1 MDENGTINDTEPE
14 TKTTPTETY
23 VLQRTYLIDTAIVFG
38 LIGLNFAFTLGLF
51 LCSLRRVRASE
62 LSRVYPAVEDAI
74 VSRVISMLP
83 PDNDE
88 VETQVD
94 ERAFSPPTPP
104 PPEPPVD
111 LPPEPSPRIPLTDRT
126 HTPPAVPIPPMSPP
140 EPPASPV
147 PSVSSTSIVPEEEV
161 ASQTSSTREIVLQT
175 FTFSV
180 SGRKE
185 PITVRLVQDLAQEA

>member
-38 LIGLNFAFTLGLF
+38 LIGLNFVLTFGLF

-94 ERAFSPPTPP
+94 QREFSPPSPP
-104 PPEPPVD
+104 PVPPLN
-111 LPPEPSPRIPLTDRT
+111 LPPEPSPRIPLTSRT
-126 HTPPAVPIPPMSPP
+126 QTPPP

-147 PSVSSTSIVPEEEV
+147 PSVSSTSIVPEEEI
-161 ASQTSSTREIVLQT
+161 ASQASNPREVVLQT